1 VKRRAFIAGLG
12 SAAAWPLV
20 ARAQQAPKM
29 ARLGYLAPAP
39 LPHLIEALR
48 GGLRDLG
55 YVEGQNLA
63 IEYRFALNQSK
74 TYDDLAA
81 ELVRLG
87 PDAIVTVA
95 TPPAIAA
102 KRATTTIPI
111 IMATVGDPLRFGLVT
126 NLAHPGGN
134 ITGVTLYGGEL
145 ANKRLEVLTEA
156 VPGTRRVA
164 VLGNADNPFSR
175 FSWDDIQPSGQ
186 ALGMELR
193 LYNVKGLNDLPT
205 AFAAMTR
212 DGFGAL
218 IVLSDATFNSARR
231 QIIGLA
237 ATHGLPTIYE
247 AREFVEDGG
256 LISYGPNIAD
266 LTRRS
271 AVLIDKVLKGATPA
285 DLPIEQPTKFELVIN
300 LRTAKALGLEIPP
313 QLLARVDEVI
323 E

>member
-1 VKRRAFIAGLG
+1 MRRREFIGALG
-12 SAAAWPLV
+12 GAAAWPLV
-20 ARAQQAPKM
+20 ARGQQPAKM

-55 YVEGQNLA
+55 YVEGKNLV
-63 IEYRFALNQSK
+63 IEYRFALDQSK
-74 TYDDLAA
+74 TYDELAA

-126 NLAHPGGN
+126 NLARPGGN
-134 ITGVTLYGGEL
+134 VTGVTLYGGEL

-164 VLGNADNPFSR
+164 VLGNADNPISR
-175 FSWDDIQPSGQ
+175 FFWDDIQPTGH

-193 LYNVKGLNDLPT
+193 LT
-205 AFAAMTR
+205 T
-212 DGFGAL
+212 
-218 IVLSDATFNSARR
+218 
-231 QIIGLA
+231 
-237 ATHGLPTIYE
+237 
-247 AREFVEDGG
+247 
-256 LISYGPNIAD
+256 
-266 LTRRS
+266 
-271 AVLIDKVLKGATPA
+271 
-285 DLPIEQPTKFELVIN
+285 
-300 LRTAKALGLEIPP
+300 
-313 QLLARVDEVI
+313 
-323 E
+323 